1 MSFGVAQYV
10 IAQRLKTWV
19 GTEETKNTQE
29 NKMDVASGFGMLA
42 VGIVVSVLVLGI
54 LIKVRKYDDEHKED

>member
-1 MSFGVAQYV
+1 
-10 IAQRLKTWV
+10 
-19 GTEETKNTQE
+19 
-29 NKMDVASGFGMLA
+29 MDVASGFGMLA

>member
-1 MSFGVAQYV
+1 MSFGVVQYV
-10 IAQRLKTWV
+10 IAQRLETWV

-42 VGIVVSVLVLGI
+42 LGIVVSVLVLGV

>member
-1 MSFGVAQYV
+1 MSFGVVQYV

-42 VGIVVSVLVLGI
+42 LGIVVSVLVLGV

>member
-1 MSFGVAQYV
+1 MSFGVVQYV

-42 VGIVVSVLVLGI
+42 VGIVVSVLVLGV

>member
-1 MSFGVAQYV
+1 MSFGVVQYV
-10 IAQRLKTWV
+10 IAHRLKTWV

-42 VGIVVSVLVLGI
+42 VGIVVSVLVLAV

>member
-1 MSFGVAQYV
+1 MSFGVVQYD

>member
-1 MSFGVAQYV
+1 MSFGVVQYV

>member
-1 MSFGVAQYV
+1 MSFGVVQYV

-54 LIKVRKYDDEHKED
+54 LIKVRKYDDELKED

>member
-1 MSFGVAQYV
+1 MSFGVVQYV

-42 VGIVVSVLVLGI
+42 VGIIVSVLVLGI